1 VQQVLREYKGKIRF
15 VIKYYPYR
23 YRHFAYL
30 AAQAAEAAKAQG
42 KFWAMH
48 DIMLKTRKLDRESL
62 IQHAKTIG
70 LDVPRFTKELDSG
83 KYLKRV
89 EQDVALAQS
98 LDFYQTPTFVINGRV
113 LVGDRPIELF
123 REYIDQALKDKKAKP

>member
-1 VQQVLREYKGKIRF
+1 VQQVLREYQGKIRL

-23 YRHFAYL
+23 YRHFSYL

-48 DIMLKTRKLDRESL
+48 DIMLETKKLDRESL

-70 LDVPRFTKELDSG
+70 LDVPRFTKDLDSE
-83 KYLKRV
+83 KYRERV
-89 EQDVALAQS
+89 EQDVALARS

-113 LVGDRPIELF
+113 LVGDRPIEKF
-123 REYIDQALKDKKAKP
+123 REYIDEALKDEKGKP

>member
-1 VQQVLREYKGKIRF
+1 VQQVLREYQGKIRF
-15 VIKYYPYR
+15 VIKHYPYR
-23 YRHFAYL
+23 YRHFSYL

-48 DIMLKTRKLDRESL
+48 DIMLQTKKLDRESL
-62 IQHAKTIG
+62 IEHAKTIG
-70 LDVPRFTKELDSG
+70 LDVPRFTQALDSQ

-113 LVGDRPIELF
+113 LVGDRPIEKF
-123 REYIDQALKDKKAKP
+123 REYIDQALKDQKAKP